1 MNVRISCH
9 EEIRP
14 ASSMTSQSAICS
26 GDSSRTNC
34 NSDLEQNVSLENL
47 EEMFPHIAKHEIMEV
62 LQITGSQTLLTPL
75 WKLITVKLQEK
86 NPDDTLKCIF
96 LSYKSKIKIQKRQR
110 LKIINESV
118 YHFPFLSSFY
128 FLLSDSLCG
137 FKFFLKEDL
146 TTDFIEEL
154 GIDAGIVKIEIFL
167 SLKQRQHQNKCLDHL
182 QKQAKFQNKV

>member
-1 MNVRISCH
+1 
-9 EEIRP
+9 
-14 ASSMTSQSAICS
+14 
-26 GDSSRTNC
+26 
-34 NSDLEQNVSLENL
+34 
-47 EEMFPHIAKHEIMEV
+47 MFPHIAKHEIMEV

-96 LSYKSKIKIQKRQR
+96 LSYKSKI
-110 LKIINESV
+110 
-118 YHFPFLSSFY
+118 FY